1 MGTKLSAR
9 FEAGLLLLMGFSPL
23 RIAPAQEPPPST
35 VGIFEGQGDVGTV
48 LHAGTSEYQSS
59 KKSYVLMGSG
69 ENMWSDS
76 DNFQFAWKKWS
87 GDASLT
93 ADISFVGQGGNAHRK
108 AVLMMRQSL
117 EPDSAY
123 VDVALHGD
131 GLASLQYREAKGAPT
146 HEIQSNIS
154 APAELRIEKRG
165 DYVSMWLGARGE
177 KLQPAGAAMRV
188 SFKGPFYVGIG
199 VCSHDKD
206 AIEKAVF
213 SNVELKEVAP
223 ATIADQATL
232 YSTLETITVASMDR
246 RIVYSVAGHFE
257 APNWTR
263 DGAAFIFN
271 ADGRIQRLPVAG
283 GKPQTIDTGFAV
295 RCNNDHGI
303 SPDGKTLVIS
313 DQSQGDH
320 QSVIYLLPI
329 TGGTPRRVTQ
339 KSPSYWHGWSPDGK
353 TLAYPGQRNGEFD
366 IYSIS
371 TEGGEEKQLT
381 TAIGLD
387 DGPEYTPDGK
397 YIYFN
402 SVRTGKMQIWRMHP
416 DGSGQEQVTSDDLNN
431 WFPHIS
437 PDGKLLVFL
446 SYGKE
451 VDGHPENK
459 DVMLRI
465 VPLKDDTVDGK
476 IEVLAK
482 LFGGQGTI
490 NVPSWSPDSKQLA
503 FVSYQLISPE
513 NAAK

>member
-1 MGTKLSAR
+1 MGKKLLTCVTS
-9 FEAGLLLLMGFSPL
+9 GLFLLMGFAAS
-23 RIAPAQEPPPST
+23 RIAVAQERPST
-35 VGIFEGQGDVGTV
+35 VGIFEGHGDIGTV
-48 LHAGTSEYQSS
+48 LHAGKSEYDAS
-59 KKSYVLMGSG
+59 KHSYTLTGSG
-69 ENMWSDS
+69 ENMWSGS

-93 ADISFVGQGGNAHRK
+93 ADISFASQGGNAHRK

-117 EPDSAY
+117 EPDSPY

-131 GLASLQYREAKGAPT
+131 GLTSLQYREAKGGPT

-154 APAELRIEKRG
+154 VPAQLRIEKRG
-165 DYVSMWLGARGE
+165 DYVSMWLGASGE
-177 KLQPAGAAMRV
+177 QLQPSGAAMRV
-188 SFKGPFYVGIG
+188 SFSAPFYIGIG

-206 AIEKAVF
+206 VVEKAIF
-213 SNVELKEVAP
+213 SNVELKGISSA
-223 ATIADQATL
+223 AAADKPTL
-232 YSTLETITVASMDR
+232 YSTLETITVPSGDR
-246 RIVYSVAGHFE
+246 HIVYSVAGHFE
-257 APNWTR
+257 APNWTH

-283 GKPQTIDTGFAV
+283 GQPEPVDTGFAV
-295 RCNNDHGI
+295 HCNNDHGI
-303 SPDGKTLVIS
+303 SPDGKTLAIS
-313 DQSQGDH
+313 DQSLGDH
-320 QSVIYLLPI
+320 QSIIYLLPI
-329 TGGTPRRVTQ
+329 TGGTPRRIT
-339 KSPSYWHGWSPDGK
+339 KNSPSYWHGWSPDGK

-366 IYSIS
+366 IYTIS

-387 DGPEYTPDGK
+387 DGPEYTPDGE

-402 SVRTGKMQIWRMHP
+402 SVRTGRMQIWRMHP
-416 DGSGQEQVTSDDLNN
+416 DGSAQEQVTSDELNN

-451 VDGHPENK
+451 VEGHPENK

-476 IEVLAK
+476 IEVLTK

-503 FVSYQLISPE
+503 FVSYQLVPQG
-513 NAAK
+513 AVK

>member
-1 MGTKLSAR
+1 MEKKLLAR
-9 FEAGLLLLMGFSPL
+9 FVAGLSFLMVFSASQFTL
-23 RIAPAQEPPPST
+23 AQEPSSA
-35 VGIFEGQGDVGTV
+35 VGIFEGHGDVGTV
-48 LHAGTSEYQSS
+48 LHPGKSEYNSS
-59 KKSYVLMGSG
+59 KHSYTLTGSG

-87 GDASLT
+87 ADASLT
-93 ADISFVGQGGNAHRK
+93 ADISFVGADSNAHRK

-131 GLASLQYREAKGAPT
+131 GLTSLQYREAKGAPT

-154 APAELRIEKRG
+154 APAQLRIEKRG
-165 DYVSMWLGARGE
+165 DYVSIWLGVPGE
-177 KLQPAGAAMRV
+177 KLRPAGAAMRV
-188 SFKGPFYVGIG
+188 SFSAPFYMGIG

-213 SNVELKEVAP
+213 SNVELKEVAR
-223 ATIADQATL
+223 AAADQTTL
-232 YSTLETITVASMDR
+232 YSTLETIMVGSMDR
-246 RIVYSVAGHFE
+246 RVLYSIPGHFE

-271 ADGRIQRLPVAG
+271 EDGRIQRLPVG
-283 GKPQTIDTGFAV
+283 GGQVQTIDTGFAV

-303 SPDGKTLVIS
+303 SPDGKTLAIS

-320 QSVIYLLPI
+320 QSIIYLLPI
-329 TGGTPRRVTQ
+329 TGGTPRRITQ

-366 IYSIS
+366 IYTIS

-402 SVRTGKMQIWRMHP
+402 SVRTGRMQIWRMHP
-416 DGSGQEQVTSDDLNN
+416 DGGAQEQVTSDDLNN

-437 PDGKLLVFL
+437 PDGKWLVFL

-451 VDGHPENK
+451 VEGHPENK
-459 DVMLRI
+459 DVTLRI
-465 VPLKDDTVDGK
+465 VPLKDDKVDGK

-503 FVSYQLISPE
+503 FVSYQLIPQES
-513 NAAK
+513 AAK